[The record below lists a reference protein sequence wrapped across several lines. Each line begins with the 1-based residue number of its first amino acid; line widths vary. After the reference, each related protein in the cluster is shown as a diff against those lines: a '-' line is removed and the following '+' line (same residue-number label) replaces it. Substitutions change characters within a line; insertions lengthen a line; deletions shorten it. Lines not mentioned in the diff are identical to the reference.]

1 MSNLIPSIEVLSK
14 LPSKLILS
22 FFNDF
27 QIIFVGSAKF
37 LELSDDLE
45 LYLLNERND
54 LLFDLFIDNVYFDL
68 LIPLSSLQHTLD
80 NFCDLL
86 MILFLFFF
94 FEELLVHDF
103 IDFFMQYLVQFSL
116 LYITIVLQLVEF
128 FWEWPEIASEVE
140 PTSQCELLTYRCS
153 IFPSEI

>member
-22 FFNDF
+22 LFNDF

-45 LYLLNERND
+45 LDLLNERND

-103 IDFFMQYLVQFSL
+103 INFFMQYLVQFSL

-128 FWEWPEIASEVE
+128 F
-140 PTSQCELLTYRCS
+140 
-153 IFPSEI
+153 

>member
-1 MSNLIPSIEVLSK
+1 MSNLIPSIEVLGK

-22 FFNDF
+22 LFNDF

-45 LYLLNERND
+45 FDLFNERND
-54 LLFDLFIDNVYFDL
+54 LLFDLFIDNVNFDL

-128 FWEWPEIASEVE
+128 F
-140 PTSQCELLTYRCS
+140 
-153 IFPSEI
+153 

>member
-45 LYLLNERND
+45 LDLLNERND
-54 LLFDLFIDNVYFDL
+54 LLFDLFIDDVNFDL

-128 FWEWPEIASEVE
+128 F
-140 PTSQCELLTYRCS
+140 
-153 IFPSEI
+153 

>member
-45 LYLLNERND
+45 LDLLNERND

-128 FWEWPEIASEVE
+128 F
-140 PTSQCELLTYRCS
+140 
-153 IFPSEI
+153 